1 MGHGYW
7 FTVTAAVA
15 GRSALDMAREEDV
28 NGSHRAAGEL
38 GPVLKNKCGFCHIK
52 IVLNRR
58 EMMI

>member
-38 GPVLKNKCGFCHIK
+38 GPVLKNNVVFAISK
-52 IVLNRR
+52 
-58 EMMI
+58 